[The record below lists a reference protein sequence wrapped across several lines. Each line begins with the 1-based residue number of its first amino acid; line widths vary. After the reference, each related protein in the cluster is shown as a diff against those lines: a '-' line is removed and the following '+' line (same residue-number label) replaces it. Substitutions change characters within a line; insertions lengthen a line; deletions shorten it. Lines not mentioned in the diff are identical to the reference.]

1 MTPENTLDRDF
12 YTVAEL
18 ARRWSLSEMTI
29 TRMIKTGQLDSV
41 KIGRARRIPRE
52 AAAGYAAKLR
62 DGAA

>member
-1 MTPENTLDRDF
+1 MTPESTLDRDF

-29 TRMIKTGQLDSV
+29 TRMIAAGQIESV

-52 AAAGYAAKLR
+52 AAASYAAKLR
-62 DGAA
+62 DGVA